1 MKSTIDE
8 ILKQVNIENIY
19 GKMSKK
25 KNNNNKNLLTMLI
38 KYFIILKITNI
49 IFIII

>member
-25 KNNNNKNLLTMLI
+25 KNNNNKNLFTMLI

>member
-25 KNNNNKNLLTMLI
+25 K
-38 KYFIILKITNI
+38 
-49 IFIII
+49 IIIIKIY